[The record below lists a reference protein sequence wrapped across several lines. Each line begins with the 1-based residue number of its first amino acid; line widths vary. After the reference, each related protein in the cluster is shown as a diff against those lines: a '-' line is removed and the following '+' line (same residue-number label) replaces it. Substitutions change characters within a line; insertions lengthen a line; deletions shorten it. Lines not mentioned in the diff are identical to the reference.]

1 MAKIRDALTPEDFN
15 KPNGTAIDG
24 PQLPVKILID
34 DIEQVVIEAEVYYPD
49 TPYFSYTYKLS
60 PYPPSHH
67 ME

>member
-1 MAKIRDALTPEDFN
+1 MAKVRDALTPKDFN

-24 PQLPVKILID
+24 PELPIKILID
-34 DIEQVVIEAEVYYPD
+34 DIEQVVIEAEVLGAGVPR
-49 TPYFSYTYKLS
+49 YFSYKLS